1 VNGYP
6 AGTNAPAATQPQP
19 RAARAVQSKPTDI
32 KAGWRRHQDLL
43 RSAASLVATTGVA
56 SALGFAYWALAAR
69 LFSRQ
74 VVGYGSAAV
83 SAMTLLG
90 TIGMLGLGTVL
101 IGELPR
107 RRVRASLI
115 AAALLASCIGSLI
128 LGVGFDLL
136 APHFSARFNH
146 VSGTVEQAA
155 LFAAGVALT
164 GVTLVFDQATIG
176 LLRGGLQLTRNILF
190 AAVKLLILPV
200 TAFILHTRFGV
211 GITLSWVT
219 GMALSVVP
227 VAAWLRFKGT
237 QVLSRPD
244 WGVLRGLGTSAVA
257 HSWLN
262 LSITVPRS
270 LMPVLVTVIVSP
282 AANAAFYAAWMLSGF
297 LYIVPTHLA
306 TVLFAVASADPQAI
320 ARKLRFTL
328 RVSAMIGL
336 AGMAVL
342 GLGAHLTLSLFGAS
356 YAREATVTLW
366 LLVIGYLPMV
376 PKMHYIAVCR
386 AAGRIPRAAAVLTT
400 AAGVEVA
407 AAVLGGRADGLNGF
421 SVALA
426 AVFFLEGLI
435 TTPSVVRAAI
445 GRGRHRR
452 LPARTAG
459 SNQTPS
465 EPRPAQLPI
474 SAGGGLVHKR
484 SDEQSPRSRGG
495 GPAQPAAA
503 APASRTDIWFHAE
516 QDYRQRQDSG
526 VASLL
531 ALARAQPAPPPPRP
545 VRAQP
550 APPRTGRAEP
560 APPSPP
566 AGGAERSA

>member
-6 AGTNAPAATQPQP
+6 AGTNAPGATQPQP
-19 RAARAVQSKPTDI
+19 RGVQSKPTDI
-32 KAGWRRHQDLL
+32 KGGWRRHQDLL
-43 RSAASLVATTGVA
+43 HSAASLVATTGVA
-56 SALGFAYWALAAR
+56 SVIGFAYWALAAR

-74 VVGYGSAAV
+74 AVGYGSAAV

-101 IGELPR
+101 IAELPR
-107 RRVRASLI
+107 RRARASLV
-115 AAALLASCIGSLI
+115 AAALLASCVGSLI
-128 LGVGFDLL
+128 LGLGFDLL

-146 VSGTVEQAA
+146 VSGTVGQAA

-237 QVLSRPD
+237 QVLPRPD
-244 WGVLRGLGTSAVA
+244 WGVLRGLGTTAVA

-262 LSITVPRS
+262 LSILVPRS

-282 AANAAFYAAWMLSGF
+282 TANAAFYAAWMLSGF
-297 LYIVPTHLA
+297 LYLVPTHLA
-306 TVLFAVASADPQAI
+306 TVLFAVVSADPQVI

-328 RVSAMIGL
+328 RVSAVIGL
-336 AGMAVL
+336 AGMAAL
-342 GLGAHLTLSLFGAS
+342 GLGAHLMLSLFGAS
-356 YAREATVTLW
+356 YAREATFTLW
-366 LLVIGYLPMV
+366 LLVIGYLPTV

-400 AAGVEVA
+400 AAGAEVA
-407 AAVLGGRADGLNGF
+407 AAVLGGRADGLDGL
-421 SVALA
+421 SLALV
-426 AVFFLEGLI
+426 AVFFLEGLV

-452 LPARTAG
+452 LDLAARTAG
-459 SNQTPS
+459 STQKPS
-465 EPRPAQLPI
+465 EPRPAQLPS
-474 SAGGGLVHKR
+474 SAGGGLVYQR
-484 SDEQSPRSRGG
+484 SGEQSPRWRDG

-503 APASRTDIWFHAE
+503 APASRTDIWFAAE
-516 QDYRQRQDSG
+516 QDYRQRQESG
-526 VASLL
+526 VAKLL

-550 APPRTGRAEP
+550 APPSPRAVPPNGP
-560 APPSPP
+560 AQRRGPPQ
-566 AGGAERSA
+566 R

>member
-1 VNGYP
+1 VNGFP
-6 AGTNAPAATQPQP
+6 AGTNVPATQPQP
-19 RAARAVQSKPTDI
+19 RAARTVQSKPTDM

-107 RRVRASLI
+107 RRARASLV

-128 LGVGFDLL
+128 LSIGFDIL

-190 AAVKLLILPV
+190 AAIKLLILPV

-227 VAAWLRFKGT
+227 VAVWLRFKGT
-237 QVLSRPD
+237 QVLPHPD
-244 WGVLRGLGTSAVA
+244 WGVLRGLGTTAVA

-262 LSITVPRS
+262 LSITIPRS

-282 AANAAFYAAWMLSGF
+282 TANAAFYAAWMLSGF

-306 TVLFAVASADPQAI
+306 TVLFAVASADPQVI

-328 RVSAMIGL
+328 RVSAVIGL
-336 AGMAVL
+336 AGMAAL
-342 GLGAHLTLSLFGAS
+342 GLGANLTLSLFGAG

-366 LLVIGYLPMV
+366 LLVIGYLPTV

-400 AAGVEVA
+400 AAGAEVA
-407 AAVLGGRADGLNGF
+407 AAVLGGRLDGLNGL
-421 SVALA
+421 SLALV
-426 AVFFLEGLI
+426 AVFFLEGLV

-445 GRGRHRR
+445 GRGRHR
-452 LPARTAG
+452 LDLAAGTAG
-459 SNQTPS
+459 SFQKAS
-465 EPRPAQLPI
+465 EPRPAQLPS
-474 SAGGGLVHKR
+474 SAGGGLVYKR
-484 SDEQSPRSRGG
+484 SGEQSSRLRGG

-503 APASRTDIWFHAE
+503 APASRTDIWFPAE
-516 QDYRQRQDSG
+516 QDYRRRQESG
-526 VASLL
+526 MATLL
-531 ALARAQPAPPPPRP
+531 ALARAQPAPPP
-545 VRAQP
+545 
-550 APPRTGRAEP
+550 RTGRAEP
-560 APPSPP
+560 APPSRPAVPP
-566 AGGAERSA
+566 NGPAERRGPQQR